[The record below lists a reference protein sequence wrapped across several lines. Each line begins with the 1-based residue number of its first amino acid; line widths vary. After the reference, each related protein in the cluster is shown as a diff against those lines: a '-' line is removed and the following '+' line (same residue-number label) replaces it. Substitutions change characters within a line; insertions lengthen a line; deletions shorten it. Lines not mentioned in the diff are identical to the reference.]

1 MNDHIDDTSNMND
14 IPKMPVPKTEY
25 IQLSAEDF
33 AALGVQQVA
42 YVKPID
48 REGATFF
55 EVHAADGT
63 AVAVMD
69 SVDVALATVRQHGLA
84 AQRLQ

>member
-1 MNDHIDDTSNMND
+1 MNDN
-14 IPKMPVPKTEY
+14 IPTMPIPKTEY

-42 YVKPID
+42 YVKPIARD
-48 REGATFF
+48 GATLF

-63 AVAVMD
+63 AVALMESFD
-69 SVDVALATVRQHGLA
+69 IALAAVHQHGLE
-84 AQRLQ
+84 AQRLH